1 MDIAE
6 NIVTIYV
13 YYHTKELL
21 KLQEKFQKCPSL
33 YIKI

>member
-13 YYHTKELL
+13 YYHTKSI
-21 KLQEKFQKCPSL
+21 KLQEKFQNALCN
-33 YIKI
+33 I